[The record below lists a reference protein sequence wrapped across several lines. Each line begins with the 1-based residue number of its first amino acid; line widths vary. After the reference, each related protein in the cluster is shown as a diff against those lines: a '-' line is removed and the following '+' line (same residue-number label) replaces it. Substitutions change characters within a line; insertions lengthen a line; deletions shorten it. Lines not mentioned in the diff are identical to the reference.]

1 MSKTERIWER
11 QAAWPSIIALFSIA
25 FLAQVPHFYYLSDIV
40 DFNNATQIS
49 LLIAFPIFGAL
60 VLGAVGLLISE
71 YLYKKVRDKQKPIFR
86 YLIQGAFIAVLI
98 YFVIQFLIIFFGF
111 EAIEVIRDGL
121 PVDIVDNVAFKEIL
135 GMSIILIIGVFI
147 NPPLQDQTK
156 RKKK

>member
-1 MSKTERIWER
+1 MSKTERIWDK

-40 DFNNATQIS
+40 DFNHPEQIT

-60 VLGAVGLLISE
+60 GLSAVGLLISE
-71 YLYKKVRDKQKPIFR
+71 FLYKRDRSKNKPIFR

-98 YFVIQFLIIFFGF
+98 YFVVQIFIVFFGF
-111 EAIEVIRDGL
+111 EAIDVIRDGM

>member
-1 MSKTERIWER
+1 MSKTERIWQK

-40 DFNNATQIS
+40 NFNNTEQLT

-60 VLGAVGLLISE
+60 GLSAVGLLISE
-71 YLYKKVRDKQKPIFR
+71 FLYKRDRAKDKPLFR

-98 YFVIQFLIIFFGF
+98 YFAVQFLIVFFGF
-111 EAIEVIRDGL
+111 EAIEVIRDGMPL
-121 PVDIVDNVAFKEIL
+121 DIVDNVAFKEIL